1 MKNYPCFKD
10 VQTFKKAFIENVEAK
25 FAIDFEDSTPYQR
38 YVTLGKMVRYK
49 IASDWERTRKLTSER
64 QLKKVYYFSMEFLM
78 GRSLKNNTFNMGYQD
93 GFNAVLK
100 KLGTLII
107 HVLYFFTD
115 FLIIID
121 AFFLFTK
128 KLLIFL

>member
-49 IASDWERTRKLTSER
+49 IASDWERTRKLTSEKK
-64 QLKKVYYFSMEFLM
+64 LKRVYYFSMEFLM
-78 GRSLKNNTFNMGYQD
+78 GRMITNNLM
-93 GFNAVLK
+93 NAGVYDTVK
-100 KLGTLII
+100 KAFDELG
-107 HVLYFFTD
+107 
-115 FLIIID
+115 ID
-121 AFFLFTK
+121 LNEIEHQEADAGLGNGGLGRLAACFMDSV
-128 KLLIFL
+128 